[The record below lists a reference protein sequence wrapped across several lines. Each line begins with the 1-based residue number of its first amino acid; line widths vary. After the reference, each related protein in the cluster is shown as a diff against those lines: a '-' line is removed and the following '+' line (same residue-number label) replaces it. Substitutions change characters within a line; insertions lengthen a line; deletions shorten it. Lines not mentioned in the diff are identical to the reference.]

1 MPSILRHLFLLALAL
16 TFAPAQ
22 GQIAQTKNDFED
34 KFRQLDESWP
44 TPGDPQRHRCTRACL
59 LAAASGLRYRRA
71 PP

>member
-34 KFRQLDESWP
+34 RCSRITAAVESEL
-44 TPGDPQRHRCTRACL
+44 GSEL
-59 LAAASGLRYRRA
+59 L
-71 PP
+71 PIT